1 MSLFQKPNPL
11 TDNVERFVAQA
22 LSYNGYTASANRI
35 NVFGERLGMNGLPW
49 DGIFIDVVAREVGV
63 SLPSHIY
70 PPVALADYM
79 GSGLFRA
86 KPRRGDIVFFATSEV
101 MDFGSPHVGIVTDAS
116 RHGIDGTFATVEAMV
131 GNGKPKSPQNG
142 DGVHVRVRHQ
152 TEVIG
157 YARPRFI
164 SLKEQRTPLEGK
176 VPHVVPAQLR
186 NGLRHKNVEVVQ
198 LALADLFTDVRGL
211 PRGHFDTRT
220 RLAYAKFQRSIG
232 YPPSRATGDVDGA
245 SLQRLAEMT
254 GLFTASA

>member
-1 MSLFQKPNPL
+1 MSLFQKPNPQ

-22 LSYNGYTASANRI
+22 LSYSGYTSRPNRDNI
-35 NVFGERLGMNGLPW
+35 FGERLGMNGVPW

-63 SLPSHIY
+63 SLPAHIY

-116 RHGIDGTFATVEAMV
+116 RHAIDGTFLTVEAMV

-142 DGVHVRVRHQ
+142 DGVYERVRHQ

-157 YARPRFI
+157 FARPRYTP
-164 SLKEQRTPLEGK
+164 LRGRTPQEDG

-198 LALADLFTDVRGL
+198 LALAGLFTDVRGL

-220 RLAYAKFQRSIG
+220 KLAYARFQRSIG
-232 YPPSRATGDVDGA
+232 YPPSRATGEVDLN

>member
-1 MSLFQKPNPL
+1 MSLFQKPNP
-11 TDNVERFVAQA
+11 TSSVERFVAQA
-22 LSYNGYTASANRI
+22 LSYNGYTASAGRI
-35 NVFGERLGMNGLPW
+35 NIFGERLGMNGLPW

-70 PPVALADYM
+70 PPVALAEYM

-116 RHGIDGTFATVEAMV
+116 RHGIDGTFTTVEAMV

-142 DGVHVRVRHQ
+142 DGVHTRVRHQ

-164 SLKEQRTPLEGK
+164 SLAERMSKAGD
-176 VPHVVPAQLR
+176 VPTVVPAQLR

-198 LALADLFTDVRGL
+198 LALAGLFTDVRGL

-220 RLAYAKFQRSIG
+220 RLAYARFQRSIG
-232 YPPSRATGDVDGA
+232 YPPSRATGEVDLA

>member
-70 PPVALADYM
+70 PPVALAD
-79 GSGLFRA
+79 
-86 KPRRGDIVFFATSEV
+86 
-101 MDFGSPHVGIVTDAS
+101 
-116 RHGIDGTFATVEAMV
+116 
-131 GNGKPKSPQNG
+131 
-142 DGVHVRVRHQ
+142 
-152 TEVIG
+152 
-157 YARPRFI
+157 
-164 SLKEQRTPLEGK
+164 
-176 VPHVVPAQLR
+176 
-186 NGLRHKNVEVVQ
+186 
-198 LALADLFTDVRGL
+198 LFTDVRGL